1 MSEPSNSQPQAQAR
15 WQRGYWSLIATQF
28 QGAFNENG
36 LKNLIIFLVLGMGLT
51 DAQRDR
57 MVLVVG
63 ALFSLPFILF
73 SMAGGYFA
81 DRYSKRTIAIAT
93 KLFEMAVIVFVTFG
107 LARHNLNIEMAAIFL
122 ASTQAALFGP
132 SKYGLLP
139 ELLPQEKLSWGN
151 GILEMTTFVAL
162 ITAGVAAAAMAQV
175 FSGRD
180 QYSGLVLLGLSVV
193 GLGAA
198 FGIPRIPAADP

>member
-1 MSEPSNSQPQAQAR
+1 MIYHWRFRGTLVSTKSMSEPSNSQPQAQAR

-81 DRYSKRTIAIAT
+81 DRYSKGR
-93 KLFEMAVIVFVTFG
+93 LP
-107 LARHNLNIEMAAIFL
+107 LP
-122 ASTQAALFGP
+122 P
-132 SKYGLLP
+132 SCLR
-139 ELLPQEKLSWGN
+139 W
-151 GILEMTTFVAL
+151 
-162 ITAGVAAAAMAQV
+162 
-175 FSGRD
+175 R
-180 QYSGLVLLGLSVV
+180 
-193 GLGAA
+193 
-198 FGIPRIPAADP
+198 

>member
-1 MSEPSNSQPQAQAR
+1 VSSLFQRFWFWCLGMRLTGNALLRWSPDCQPVLNDLSLAFRGTLVSTKSMSEPSNSQPQAQAR
-15 WQRGYWSLIATQF
+15 WRRGYWSLIATQF

-93 KLFEMAVIVFVTFG
+93 KLLEMAVIVFVTFG

-122 ASTQAALFGP
+122 AST
-132 SKYGLLP
+132 
-139 ELLPQEKLSWGN
+139 
-151 GILEMTTFVAL
+151 
-162 ITAGVAAAAMAQV
+162 
-175 FSGRD
+175 
-180 QYSGLVLLGLSVV
+180 
-193 GLGAA
+193 
-198 FGIPRIPAADP
+198 

>member
-1 MSEPSNSQPQAQAR
+1 MSGQISFQQSSQKG

-81 DRYSKRTIAIAT
+81 DRYSKRTTAIAT

-132 SKYGLLP
+132 TKYGLLP

-180 QYSGLVLLGLSVV
+180 QYSGLVLLGLSV
-193 GLGAA
+193 
-198 FGIPRIPAADP
+198 